1 MSAILNAR
9 EPPKFRG
16 AGLFL
21 NHALWLRLLKE
32 SKEMGI
38 VNEKYAE
45 KTVELG
51 LVDINDKLI
60 FNENRTGFRFKHSHS
75 NDIVFQNK
83 QHAIDHFKGLSE
95 SQRNYKGIKD
105 QPGAAQIQKVGK

>member
-16 AGLFL
+16 AGLFR

-32 SKEMGI
+32 SKEVGA
-38 VNEKYAE
+38 VHEKYAE
-45 KTVELG
+45 KTVKLG

-60 FNENRTGFRFKHSHS
+60 FNENRKDFKFRHRHS
-75 NDIVFQNK
+75 NDITFQNK

-105 QPGAAQIQKVGK
+105 QPGDGQLH